1 MLKNYLKV
9 ALRTLRRHK
18 GYAAINVLGL
28 AVGLASVVLIA
39 LWVGDELRYDRFH
52 RDADRTVRIV
62 FDGQIPNAPPDRFAV
77 TGPPVAPALR
87 QFPEVE
93 AVTRLEPWD
102 PVLRVGDRYA
112 TGDTYYAV
120 DPGFFDVFT
129 FPLLQGDPETAL
141 AVPYSLVVTEGM
153 AERHFGSAD
162 VLGRSVV
169 LSDSLTFTVTGVA
182 ADVPVHSHL
191 DFDALTSRSTF
202 DGFPGREDE
211 GDQWLNLNLY
221 TYAKLHEGADRS
233 AFETKLAPLVTSS
246 IGEDLAE
253 VGITASLRAQPLGD
267 IYLHSDRGAEIG
279 PTGDGATVWAFSAI
293 ALFVLVL
300 ALVNFVNLATARSLD
315 RAKEVGV
322 RKTIGSG
329 RGALVGQFLAEAV
342 VIAGF
347 ALVVAVALVA
357 VALPFFNEVAGKEL
371 GLGVFLDPLVVLAL
385 VALAVGA
392 GLLAG
397 AYPAFV
403 LSGFRPAE
411 VLKGTFRSGGRG
423 VRLRQG
429 LVVLQFAATT
439 ALIVGTLVVFRQLD
453 YMKSQRLGFEKER
466 VLVVDAR
473 GLPNGLV
480 GEKYGVAREAFRQL
494 PAVRSVA
501 ASNNVPGRG
510 TGVLIYTPEGVPEGK
525 MRRIQFVPVAHDYL
539 GTLGIDLLAGRDFS
553 PDFETEAVG
562 GVLINEAAVA
572 NAGWGTPEAA
582 VGKTLDFGD
591 GEPVPVVGV
600 FRDYHHTSLRQ
611 AVEPLA
617 LRFMPAAS
625 NYFSIRLGTDEV
637 TATIAEFERTWVD
650 VFPGYTFDYFFLD
663 ADYDKQYAAEARLTQ
678 IFGAFAFLAIVVACL
693 GLFGLAA
700 FVTAQRTKEIG
711 VRKVMGASVSQIV
724 VLLAKDFLVLV
735 AVAVVLAV
743 PLAYFVLDR
752 WLDAFAHRVELGPWL
767 FLVGGLVALA
777 VALATVSW
785 KAIRAAMTDP
795 VKALRYE

>member
-9 ALRTLRRHK
+9 ALRTLRRHPA
-18 GYAAINVLGL
+18 YAAINVLGL

-52 RDADRTVRIV
+52 ENADLTVRIV

-77 TGPPVAPALR
+77 TSPPIAPALR
-87 QFPEVE
+87 SFPEVE

-102 PVLRVGDRYA
+102 PVLRVGGRYA

-129 FPLLQGDPETAL
+129 FPLVAGDPETAL
-141 AVPYSLVVTEGM
+141 AAPYSLVVTEDM

-169 LSDSLTFTVTGVA
+169 LNDSLTFTVTGVA
-182 ADVPVHSHL
+182 ADVPTHSHL

-202 DGFPGREDE
+202 DSFPDREE
-211 GDQWLNLNLY
+211 ESEAWLNMNLY
-221 TYAKLHEGADRS
+221 TYATLREGADRA
-233 AFETKLAPLVTSS
+233 AFRAKLAPL
-246 IGEDLAE
+246 INDGMGEDLAQMGMTTE
-253 VGITASLRAQPLGD
+253 LVAQPLGN

-279 PTGDGATVWAFSAI
+279 PTGDSATVWAFSAI

-300 ALVNFVNLATARSLD
+300 AVVNFINLATARSLD

-347 ALVVAVALVA
+347 ALVVAAGLVA
-357 VALPFFNEVAGKEL
+357 VALPFFNDVAGKDL
-371 GLGVFLDPLVVLAL
+371 GLGVFLSPVV
-385 VALAVGA
+385 VGA
-392 GLLAG
+392 LLLLTVGVGLLAG

-429 LVVLQFAATT
+429 LVVLQFAVTT
-439 ALIVGTLVVFRQLD
+439 ALIVGTLVVFQQLD

-466 VLVVDAR
+466 VLVLDAR
-473 GLPNGLV
+473 GLPNGLL
-480 GEKYGVAREAFRQL
+480 GQKLDVAKEAFREV

-501 ASNNVPGRG
+501 VSNQVPGRG
-510 TGVLIYTPEGVPEGK
+510 TWVLIYRPEGVPEDET
-525 MRRIQFVPVAHDYL
+525 RRIQMVPVDHDYL
-539 GTLGIDLLAGRDFS
+539 ATLGIELVAGRDFS
-553 PDFETEAVG
+553 PDFETEPVG
-562 GVLINEAAVA
+562 GVLVNEAAVA
-572 NAGWGTPEAA
+572 NAGWGTPEQA
-582 VGKTLDFGD
+582 VGKTLEFGD

-611 AVEPLA
+611 AIEPLA
-617 LRFMPAAS
+617 LRFMPGFG
-625 NYFSIRLGTDEV
+625 NYVSVRLSTDEAP
-637 TATIAEFERTWVD
+637 ATIEALEQAWAE
-650 VFPGYTFDYFFLD
+650 VFPGHTFDYFFLD
-663 ADYDKQYAAEARLTQ
+663 TDYDNQYAAEARLTQ
-678 IFGAFAFLAIVVACL
+678 IFGAFAVLAIIVACL

-711 VRKVMGASVSQIV
+711 VRKVLGASVLQIV
-724 VLLAKDFLVLV
+724 VLLAKDFLALV
-735 AVAVVLAV
+735 AVAVVLAA
-743 PLAYFVLDR
+743 PLAWFGLDR
-752 WLDAFAHRVELGPWL
+752 WLDDFAYRVELGPWL
-767 FLVGGLVALA
+767 FLLGGLVALV

-785 KAIRAAMTDP
+785 KALRAATADP
-795 VKALRYE
+795 VRSLRYE